1 MRGSSGDRAA
11 CYKRSVSTNDSSEG
25 MARFEVTRLV
35 NRYIGV
41 QGGYLADF
49 SYASHADFYV
59 EYCELDVDPY
69 QFEGTTRSRFIEI
82 LTTRPPREQA
92 KILRGILEKY
102 PPGSEPQRTPELAAS
117 FAEIASRLERSPMV
131 QAPASLATSEVVQRA
146 IDDVE
151 ALLAAGGPTS
161 CVDRVHTALHGH
173 LRHLCLEEGI
183 EFTDDDTTVALLKK
197 LRRDHP
203 GLQDL
208 GPREQDI
215 QKVLNASGSILDA
228 LNPVRNRA
236 SVAHPNTDLLDV
248 EEARL
253 VVNIGRTLLAY
264 LDEKLSAPGVAQQVG
279 SVPGWAKP
287 PPASSSAAATPA
299 GSSALDDEIPF

>member
-1 MRGSSGDRAA
+1 MGAEPSPAGLS
-11 CYKRSVSTNDSSEG
+11 
-25 MARFEVTRLV
+25 RFEVLRLV

-41 QGGYLADF
+41 HGGYLGDF
-49 SYASHADFYV
+49 SYGSHADFYA
-59 EYCELDVDPY
+59 EYCDLDINPFD
-69 QFEGTTRSRFIEI
+69 FEGGTTRYRFIEI
-82 LTTRPPREQA
+82 LSTRSPRDQA
-92 KILRGILEKY
+92 KIIRGILEKY

-117 FAEIASRLERSPMV
+117 FGEIAARLERGPMV
-131 QAPASLATSEVVQRA
+131 QAPASLATSEVVRRA

-151 ALLAAGGPTS
+151 TLLAAGGPTS

-173 LRHLCLEEGI
+173 LRHLCLELDI

-197 LRRDHP
+197 LRREHP
-203 GLQDL
+203 RLQDL

-215 QKVLNASGSILDA
+215 QKVLNAAGSILDA

-236 SVAHPNTDLLDV
+236 SVAHPNAELLGV

-264 LDEKLSAPGVAQQVG
+264 LDEKLGAAEGHPQTFIVTESAGALP
-279 SVPGWAKP
+279 S
-287 PPASSSAAATPA
+287 ASSAVPSVAAPA
-299 GSSALDDEIPF
+299 REDDIPF